1 MARAPKS
8 KNYGSTKVVLKDN
21 LLALKTEKAQQLAKY
36 KAPPIED
43 EENRIPDKYKGN
55 ITFTRTI
62 YSKGDFN
69 KKVDT
74 SFNELNTTNLPIEI
88 DQFFDYYNEIF
99 FDIPKEGENS
109 HSTIIETSLDY
120 VESYNNPLQP
130 VVDNLNTQI
139 SELESEIRRL
149 ENELQNLVL
158 GDTESL
164 EESVNN
170 QAAQAEYDA
179 YVAQIGDPG
188 NPTMTYNQLKNK
200 LNILFDQG
208 NPDLENNLNKREGPL
223 KDLEQAYQKAKASDL
238 KYSNRTESQWRG
250 DVKKSSSA
258 KDEAD
263 INLAIDKVKVDITNR
278 LNELNPN

>member
-1 MARAPKS
+1 MAGSPKSLNYGNARISLKNDLLEKRARKSKARA
-8 KNYGSTKVVLKDN
+8 L
-21 LLALKTEKAQQLAKY
+21 
-36 KAPPIED
+36 PPRPIVD
-43 EENRIPDKYKGN
+43 EENPIPSKYKGD

-74 SFNELNTTNLPIEI
+74 SFSELNTTDLPIEI
-88 DQFFDYYNEIF
+88 DQFFDHYNEIF

-109 HSTIIETSLDY
+109 HTTIIQTSLDY

-188 NPTMTYNQLKNK
+188 NPTMTYNTLQDILKQLFN
-200 LNILFDQG
+200 QG
-208 NPDLENNLNKREGPL
+208 QLENDSENKYENGPK
-223 KDLEQAYQKAKASDL
+223 KDLKQAYEKAKASDL
-238 KYSNRTESQWRG
+238 KYSNRSESQWRA
-250 DVKKSSSA
+250 DVKKSSSG
-258 KDEAD
+258 KDERD
-263 INLAIDKVKVDITNR
+263 INLAIDKVRSAIDSK
-278 LNELNPN
+278 LESLKPN

>member
-1 MARAPKS
+1 MAASPQYGNTRIDL
-8 KNYGSTKVVLKDN
+8 KNN
-21 LLALKTEKAQQLAKY
+21 LLAKRARKSKAKSMPP
-36 KAPPIED
+36 PPIVN
-43 EENRIPDKYKGN
+43 EETPVPTKYKGD
-55 ITFTRTI
+55 ITFTRKI

-69 KKVDT
+69 RNIDT
-74 SFNELNTTNLPIEI
+74 SFNELNSEALPIEI

-120 VESYNNPLQP
+120 VESYNNPLQG

-149 ENELQNLVL
+149 ENEIQNLVL

-164 EESVNN
+164 EESITN

-188 NPTMTYNQLKNK
+188 NPTMTYNELTAKLKQ
-200 LNILFDQG
+200 LFDQG
-208 NPDLENNLNKREGPL
+208 QLQNDKENKYENGPK
-223 KDLEQAYQKAKASDL
+223 KDLRQAYEKAKASDL
-238 KYSNRTESQWRG
+238 KYSNRTETQWRA
-250 DVKKSSSA
+250 DVRKSSSG
-258 KDEAD
+258 KDEDD
-263 INLAIDKVKVDITNR
+263 INLAIDKVRSAINTK
-278 LNELNPN
+278 LNQLNPN